1 MVGCGFF
8 KSRERLGGWMQN
20 TGGELPERISFFV
33 FPLFSQAV
41 SFIFSLTVCKYLRV
55 SVSFTL
61 SLFKRGGKDTHPA
74 AFAAA
79 PDFFPFPLRKFP
91 ICLCAGLV
99 ERPSGVETVSDAH
112 TDWEAHSCM

>member
-1 MVGCGFF
+1 MPV
-8 KSRERLGGWMQN
+8 
-20 TGGELPERISFFV
+20 RISFFV

-41 SFIFSLTVCKYLRV
+41 SFSFSVTVCKYLHV

>member
-1 MVGCGFF
+1 MDSS
-8 KSRERLGGWMQN
+8 KAENERRRIEKR
-20 TGGELPERISFFV
+20 GEEIPERISFF
-33 FPLFSQAV
+33 FIPLFSQPV
-41 SFIFSLTVCKYLRV
+41 SFIFSPTVCKYLSV

-99 ERPSGVETVSDAH
+99 ERPSGVETVADAH
-112 TDWEAHSCM
+112 TDWEAHSCI